1 MTILAAA
8 SADDVSMACIINK
21 NPVQHWLYLDGGSKN
36 NCCLPSRQD
45 SNPHAYGFLKA
56 TKIQN
61 IFFIRQKKCP
71 FVFLKFDLQKMSY
84 CTELFCLF
92 SRNVNKS
99 KFKKPFLGGLSRKGF
114 FSEAKCAKQILYYI
128 HLSQYVANE
137 NDALKFSNLYKK
149 EIVEKTCF
157 LTR

>member
-1 MTILAAA
+1 MTILAVA

-45 SNPHAYGFLKA
+45 SNPHAYGFLKV

-61 IFFIRQKKCP
+61 IFFIFVSHKCWP
-71 FVFLKFDLQKMSY
+71 TKNVLLHWTFLLRYSK
-84 CTELFCLF
+84 F

-99 KFKKPFLGGLSRKGF
+99 KFTKN
-114 FSEAKCAKQILYYI
+114 FSGWSVCKRSLKMKI
-128 HLSQYVANE
+128 H
-137 NDALKFSNLYKK
+137 ALNFSNLLKPWSWKK
-149 EIVEKTCF
+149 LVF
-157 LTR
+157 LTW